1 MKKLFYITLAVVA
14 FASCTK
20 SEASYT
26 ASEEI
31 AFTPVSKFETKTA
44 ITGETYKADLPFYVF
59 ANAKN
64 TNETT
69 FSSKYFEK
77 ILFKPD
83 GTNKI
88 GDLQIFKGDSPQYWP
103 NVNNLIFAGFTQS
116 GNVASILNNV
126 QSSDNLTTL
135 TIPGYVQPEPT
146 DNTDPQPN
154 DLMYFFDDN
163 NGSGYGSSTTHVSPV
178 MKHAC
183 SWITINV
190 KADENLVTYWTDL
203 KALNI
208 QFVSL
213 HETGTVTLKS
223 TDVPSWELTSNI
235 SNVDILSN
243 PKDITSSFE
252 EFANSDNNT
261 IVLPQTPTF
270 LSVTYSYTT
279 PAGTSDFKETKLV
292 PLNFDGKTRGAD
304 QTDDQWRATW
314 TKWEPGKHYTY
325 DLTITA
331 EEIKIAPSSAEW
343 TDYDADGAAAEV
355 QNPSQTI

>member
-59 ANAKN
+59 ANAYN
-64 TNETT
+64 TTEST

-77 ILFKPD
+77 ILFKPS
-83 GTNKI
+83 GTDKV
-88 GDLQIFKGDSPQYWP
+88 GALQIFKGDPSQYWP
-103 NVNNLIFAGFTQS
+103 NVNNLIFAGFTKS
-116 GNVASILNNV
+116 GNVGDVLGAV
-126 QSSDNLTTL
+126 ESSDNLQTL
-135 TIPGYVQPEPT
+135 KIEGYVQPEPT
-146 DNTDPQPN
+146 VNVNPQPN

-190 KADENLVTYWTDL
+190 KADENLVTYWTAL

-208 QFVSL
+208 HFVSL
-213 HETGTVTLKS
+213 HKTGTVTLKS
-223 TDVPSWELTSNI
+223 TVVPSWELTSDI
-235 SNVDILSN
+235 SNVNILSIS
-243 PKDITSSFE
+243 KDITSSFD

-279 PAGTSDFKETKLV
+279 PAGTSDFMETKLV
-292 PLNFDGKTRGAD
+292 PLNFNGETRGAG

-331 EEIKIAPSSAEW
+331 EEIKIAPSSAKW
-343 TDYDADGAAAEV
+343 TNYGATDSNETGTPI
-355 QNPSQTI
+355 NGTI